1 MGEERQ
7 MRMRL
12 LLLQRMSGEG
22 KTKMENPSLE
32 RAESTEIRLPAGI
45 RKKCIRQVRLS
56 RENDGKMV
64 SFSYHDT

>member
-1 MGEERQ
+1 

-32 RAESTEIRLPAGI
+32 RAESTEIRHPEEMHPASAAVK
-45 RKKCIRQVRLS
+45 RK
-56 RENDGKMV
+56 
-64 SFSYHDT
+64 